1 MQKRTV
7 NPWCCRN
14 AENSELSRTTP
25 ASRRPASVALSRTS
39 TGGTPPMCS
48 NTASIDS
55 QRHSDRSDI
64 EQLAQRALE
73 CGSEMTSSWTR
84 SSTPPMTA
92 DATP

>member
-1 MQKRTV
+1 
-7 NPWCCRN
+7 
-14 AENSELSRTTP
+14 
-25 ASRRPASVALSRTS
+25 
-39 TGGTPPMCS
+39 MCS

-55 QRHSDRSDI
+55 QRHFDRSDI

-84 SSTPPMTA
+84 SSTPPMTV